1 MTARST
7 DFHPTNGCITVDE
20 PNKDKAFEIILEA
33 LNAHPSIHCDWIDGH
48 EINNSTTQQLN
59 NSIG

>member
-7 DFHPTNGCITVDE
+7 DFHPTSGCITVDE

-48 EINNSTTQQLN
+48 EIKKALTVK
-59 NSIG
+59 